1 MSLPGMVYLTSRTL
15 GGSDIVERHPH
26 PHPRQGEGIERLGE
40 VFFASSMSST
50 FISESKTKNSHPV
63 SLSLFYP
70 LALTKER
77 VGVRVFRSLPPLSRV
92 ILPLLATLLAA
103 CNTRRLPASTFAPRS
118 DLAHWV
124 QAVYFEVITW
134 DTLILILICALVFL
148 CLTRYSTRPV
158 EGRHNPPPP
167 HPESLGL
174 EVAWT
179 VGPALILLFIA
190 VPSLRIV
197 FRSQPTHPPAGALII
212 RITAHQW
219 WWEAQYENM
228 GIHTAN
234 EIHLPV
240 GRPVRFL
247 LQSADVIHSFWVPA
261 MGGKRDVV
269 PGHLNELT
277 FTPQV
282 TGEYIG
288 ECAEFCGLSHANMR
302 FRVFVQSP
310 VAFDDWRANQTA
322 GPRTPAAGIAREGEQ
337 VYMTSACTTC
347 HTISGYSSGY
357 IGPNLT
363 HFGSRTTFAGGTI
376 PNTPQEL
383 AAWIENPE
391 GLKPG
396 AQMPPLGLRGKEL
409 AQLVAYLESLK

>member
-1 MSLPGMVYLTSRTL
+1 
-15 GGSDIVERHPH
+15 
-26 PHPRQGEGIERLGE
+26 
-40 VFFASSMSST
+40 
-50 FISESKTKNSHPV
+50 
-63 SLSLFYP
+63 
-70 LALTKER
+70 
-77 VGVRVFRSLPPLSRV
+77 VRVFSSLRALPPRIV
-92 ILPLLATLLAA
+92 LPLLAILLTG
-103 CNTRRLPASTFAPRS
+103 CNARRFPASTFAPRS

-124 QAVYFEVITW
+124 QGVYFEVITW
-134 DTLILILICALVFL
+134 DSLILILICALVFL
-148 CLTRYSTRPV
+148 CLTRYSTRAP
-158 EGRHNPPPP
+158 EGKQGPPPP

-197 FRSQPTHPPAGALII
+197 FRSQPENPPAGALII

-219 WWEAQYENM
+219 WWEAQYESM

-247 LQSADVIHSFWVPA
+247 LDSADVIHSFWVPA

-277 FTPQV
+277 FTPQL

-302 FRVFVQSP
+302 FRVIVQNP
-310 VAFDDWRANQTA
+310 VAFDDWRANQAA
-322 GPRTPAAGIAREGEQ
+322 GPHTPAAGIARAGEQ

-347 HTISGYSSGY
+347 HAISGYSSGY

-363 HFGSRTTFAGGTI
+363 HFGSRTTFAGGTL
-376 PNTPQEL
+376 PNTPQAL
-383 AAWIENPE
+383 AAWIENPDS
-391 GLKPG
+391 LKPG
-396 AQMPPLGLRGKEL
+396 AQMPPLGVRGKEL